1 MGTSNLGG
9 QVRES
14 IAFFLNV
21 KVVNMDISSKY
32 FYVLA
37 YQRIVQLLYQMLDIL
52 TWTAL
57 SKHEKQGH
65 GWRISRWWL
74 LDKQR
79 FKTLYLK
86 TLVEI
91 NLNCQKLSS
100 ETIWQ
105 ILSKDSYSTP

>member
-1 MGTSNLGG
+1 MNLLTEF
-9 QVRES
+9 V
-14 IAFFLNV
+14 NV
-21 KVVNMDISSKY
+21 KVVNMDISIKY
-32 FYVLA
+32 FDVLA
-37 YQRIVQLLYQMLDIL
+37 YQRIVQLLYHMLDIL

-105 ILSKDSYSTP
+105 ILSKECIFAKLKGLL